1 VPAEPRPGQSRRRVA
16 RPEALAPRLP
26 ADLPADG
33 EPPASPVLL
42 GVAKGYAHRH
52 VLRDVTLALAPGA
65 VTGVIGENGSGKSTL
80 LRLLAGV
87 EAPDEGTVV
96 APAGSTGYLPQDS
109 PAPLTWT
116 LDELVDD
123 ALADLRAAPRRLAE
137 LEAALGVPDAD
148 LDPLLAEYGEL
159 LSAFEARGGYE
170 ADARVAAAAQ
180 ALGVGGLPRE
190 RTLASLSGGE
200 RSRWHLAA
208 LLAAEPAVL
217 LLDEPT
223 NHLDAEAAAWLERDL
238 RARRGTTVVV
248 THDRTF
254 LDEVATELLE
264 VDADTHG
271 VTRYPGG
278 YGDYLRAKA
287 AERRRA
293 LAERAAWEE
302 ELERLRTDG
311 DAGARRVAPDRE
323 RRDNDKAG
331 YDFKT
336 GRVQEAVAG
345 RVRAVA
351 EKVRRLE
358 AAVPPRPPEPLRFT
372 VPAVLAGEV
381 AGEPGAV
388 LLRADGVA
396 VAGRL
401 APADLRLGAGGRLLV
416 TGPNGAG
423 KSTLLDVLA
432 GVLPADEGRVRRG
445 GSLGLLRQDPEPH
458 PAGRT
463 VLRAFAAGHG
473 APPEEQIAQLLAL
486 GLFSLEQLA
495 QPVTALSTGG
505 RRRLDLARLLADPH
519 DVLLLDEPTN
529 HLAPRLVEELE
540 AAIDAFDGAVVVV
553 SHDRWFR
560 RRWRGDELALTPAG

>member
-1 VPAEPRPGQSRRRVA
+1 MPDPVGP
-16 RPEALAPRLP
+16 
-26 ADLPADG
+26 DG
-33 EPPASPVLL
+33 EPPLSPVLL
-42 GVAKGYAHRH
+42 GVAHGYAHRH
-52 VLRDVTLALAPGA
+52 VLLDVTLALAPGV

-87 EAPDEGTVV
+87 EDPDEGTVL

-116 LDELVDD
+116 LAELVDD
-123 ALADLRAAPRRLAE
+123 ALADLRAQQRRMGE
-137 LEAALGVPDAD
+137 LEAAMGVADAD
-148 LDPLLAEYGEL
+148 LEPLLAEYGEV
-159 LSAFEARGGYE
+159 LSAFEARDGYA
-170 ADARVAAAAQ
+170 ADARVDAAAQ
-180 ALGVGGLPRE
+180 ALGVGDLPRE
-190 RTLASLSGGE
+190 RTLATLSGGE

-208 LLAAEPAVL
+208 LLAADPAVL

-223 NHLDAEAAAWLERDL
+223 NHLDPDAAAWLERDL
-238 RARRGTTVVV
+238 LARRGTTVVV

-254 LDEVATELLE
+254 LDEVAAELLE

-278 YGDYLRAKA
+278 YGDYLRATA
-287 AERRRA
+287 AERRQA
-293 LAERAAWEE
+293 LAERAAWQEQ
-302 ELERLRTDG
+302 LDRLRGEG
-311 DAGARRVAPDRE
+311 DETARRVAHDRD
-323 RRDNDKAG
+323 RTDNDKVG
-331 YDFKT
+331 YDAKAA
-336 GRVQEAVAG
+336 RVQSAVSG

-351 EKVRRLE
+351 GKVRRLE
-358 AAVPPRPPEPLRFT
+358 ADPAPLPPEPLRFT
-372 VPAVLAGEV
+372 VPAATDAPEV
-381 AGEPGAV
+381 PDGV
-388 LLRADGVA
+388 LLAADGVA
-396 VAGRL
+396 VPGRL
-401 APADLRLGAGGRLLV
+401 APVGLRLEAGGRLLV

-432 GVLPADEGRVRRG
+432 GVLTPAAGSVQRG

-463 VLRAFAAGHG
+463 VLRAFTADRGG
-473 APPEEQIAQLLAL
+473 PPEEEIARLLAL
-486 GLFSLEQLA
+486 GLLTPEQLA
-495 QPVTALSTGG
+495 QPVAALSTGG

-540 AAIDAFDGAVVVV
+540 HAVDAFPGAVVVV

-560 RRWRGDELALTPAG
+560 RRWTGDELVLTPAR

>member
-1 VPAEPRPGQSRRRVA
+1 M
-16 RPEALAPRLP
+16 
-26 ADLPADG
+26 
-33 EPPASPVLL
+33 L

-52 VLRDVTLALAPGA
+52 VLLDVSLALAPGV

-87 EAPDEGTVV
+87 EEPDEGTVV
-96 APAGSTGYLPQDS
+96 APAGATGYLPQDS
-109 PAPLTWT
+109 PAPLSWT
-116 LDELVDD
+116 LTELVDD
-123 ALADLRAAPRRLAE
+123 ALADLRARQRRMTQ
-137 LEAALGVPDAD
+137 LEAAMAAPGAD
-148 LDPLLAEYGEL
+148 LEPLLAEYGEV
-159 LSAFEARGGYE
+159 LSDFEARGGYE

-180 ALGVGGLPRE
+180 ALGVGDLPRE

-208 LLAAEPAVL
+208 LLAADPAVL

-223 NHLDAEAAAWLERDL
+223 NHLDADAAAWLERDL

-264 VDADTHG
+264 VDGDRHA

-278 YGDYLRAKA
+278 YGDYLRATA

-302 ELERLRTDG
+302 ELQRLRTSG
-311 DAGARRVAPDRE
+311 DAVARRVAPDRE
-323 RRDNDKAG
+323 RRDGDKLG

-358 AAVPPRPPEPLRFT
+358 ADPAPLPPEPLRFT
-372 VPAVLAGEV
+372 PPPPRPGPAPAG
-381 AGEPGAV
+381 G
-388 LLRADGVA
+388 LLLVADGVA
-396 VAGRL
+396 VPGRL
-401 APADLRLGAGGRLLV
+401 APTGVRLGAGDRLLV

-432 GVLPADEGRVRRG
+432 GVLAPAAGSVRREG
-445 GSLGLLRQDPEPH
+445 AVGLLRQDPSPH
-458 PAGRT
+458 PPGRT

-473 APPEEQIAQLLAL
+473 AAPEEEIARLLAL
-486 GLFSLEQLA
+486 GLFTPEQLA
-495 QPVTALSTGG
+495 QPVAALSTGG
-505 RRRLDLARLLADPH
+505 RRRLDLARVLAEAA

-540 AAIDAFDGAVVVV
+540 AAVDGFPGAVVVV

-560 RRWRGDELALTPAG
+560 RRWRGAELALAPAATRRP